1 MRARCCYTLQPYE
14 RWRNAHNKCNC
25 NQFGYAL
32 SFFHPCTVIHA
43 GVALSLCRASSGEF
57 SKMCDTMHGREWET
71 PLTQNFRSYLAFYYY
86 DCFYG
91 WFCCAV
97 RALLIL
103 LLASRK
109 RYYFT
114 SFYDHHAS
122 CVPFLFS
129 LCCETCLTGHHHHH
143 HRLLIRSFIW
153 SENPSCW
160 MFNQWRPCVLLLIRV
175 DSVSNF

>member
-32 SFFHPCTVIHA
+32 SFLHPCTVIHA

-103 LLASRK
+103 LSASRK

-122 CVPFLFS
+122 CVPFLFAV
-129 LCCETCLTGHHHHH
+129 LRNML
-143 HRLLIRSFIW
+143 
-153 SENPSCW
+153 N
-160 MFNQWRPCVLLLIRV
+160 RPPPPPQTL
-175 DSVSNF
+175 DSVIYSKWESIVLNVQPVATVCTAAH